1 MPNNTS
7 FSVHV
12 DNPGD
17 FFACLGILYCAD
29 KLFGHAAGYF
39 KEGRFVL
46 ETNHEGSPLS
56 TIMNKINSLD
66 ADKSLEL
73 NEPKDDSAAPITL
86 RSMKI
91 RLDFW
96 KHFDD
101 RPTIKLF
108 AGQETSKGV
117 VERWLGHLKKV
128 DEVKEL
134 RDNTVIDLPSGL
146 DTATSWNA
154 LDVGFSLNDQKMK
167 ILVYPLIEFFAYIG
181 VQTYGWRRNRDVF
194 YYHTWQ
200 TPLPLTIAR
209 AVAAGAL
216 TLPDTQCF
224 QFRSQKSGQKQILKK
239 GRLVL
244 Q

>member
-1 MPNNTS
+1 MTDSTS
-7 FSVHV
+7 FQVHV

-29 KLFGHAAGYF
+29 KVFGHAAGYF
-39 KEGRFVL
+39 KEDRFVL
-46 ETNHEGSPLS
+46 ETNSKGNPLAA
-56 TIMNKINSLD
+56 IINKINSLD
-66 ADKSLEL
+66 VAKSLEI

-86 RSMKI
+86 CSMRI

-117 VERWLGHLKKV
+117 VERWLGHLKKI
-128 DEVKEL
+128 DGVKEL
-134 RDNTVIDLPSGL
+134 RGNTAIDLPSGL
-146 DTATSWNA
+146 DVSTSWNA
-154 LDVGFSLNDQKMK
+154 LDVGFSLNDQKIK
-167 ILVYPLIEFFAYIG
+167 ILTYPLIEFFAYVG
-181 VQTYGWRRNRDVF
+181 VQTYGWRRNRNVF

-216 TLPDTQCF
+216 TLPDTRCF

-239 GRLVL
+239 GQMVL
-244 Q
+244 E